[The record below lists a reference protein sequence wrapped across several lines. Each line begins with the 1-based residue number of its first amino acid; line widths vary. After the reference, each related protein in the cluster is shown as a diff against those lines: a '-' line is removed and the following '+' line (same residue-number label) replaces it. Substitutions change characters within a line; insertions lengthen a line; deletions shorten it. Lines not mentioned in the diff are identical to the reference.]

1 MRDLHANKSVAMHIG
16 LINFQYVLQQ
26 GMNYY
31 FGEAPYVLTDGYRT
45 ERTNASIENAA
56 KKSQHLEA
64 AASDGRFEKA
74 SIEQQFKLA
83 SWFDVGGVGIY
94 PHHVHIDAGRRRRWA
109 GGYHTN
115 GQTEMINTFFVRL
128 HHLSRCFKTRLVISG
143 SLPRRLTISAS
154 FDPSA

>member
-115 GQTEMINTFFVRL
+115 GQTEMINTFFVAAAP
-128 HHLSRCFKTRLVISG
+128 FV
-143 SLPRRLTISAS
+143 SLFQDATGDLRIATTSLDDKRII
-154 FDPSA
+154 DPSA